1 MKEEREAGG
10 RSRDIK
16 ELHVAPMLDVTYR
29 DFRYLARLLT
39 KRAVLWTEMVVD
51 DTLVFGDADMVKTHY
66 LEFDEAEHPLIC
78 QIGSSGFNLEWTE
91 AASKKVRDA
100 GYDEIN
106 LNAECPSNKVAVRRQ
121 FGAALMKK
129 PDMSSG
135 ILQTMRCVEEDIPVS
150 IKMRIAIDEI
160 DADEFLYDYIKH
172 LVEECECRR
181 FYLHSR
187 KVYTDGRYRP
197 LQNRNVPPLNFPS
210 VYNVCR
216 QFPECDFWVNGGIR
230 TLEHAKAICFGESA
244 DTDEYCVGDSV
255 VKPGHGTFPCP
266 LCNENNGSCIAPPSS
281 VPTNL
286 RGCLIGRAAMENPA
300 VLADVDRFFYGE
312 VSNPAQNRRQV
323 LLRYAE
329 YLSRRYPKR
338 CCDLDPRISTLNVPI
353 LSDLVHDGLCPVC
366 GEDQEFVEKSN
377 HPDLRIAKPVI
388 DLAMKPVLGM
398 FYGVKGGQKRWRQI
412 CHDVSCDN
420 SIRNCGP
427 AYVLRK
433 AVEQMSPAL
442 LDMDFELCSN
452 ATKSDDIEDI
462 HAPTKLVVDDE

>member
-1 MKEEREAGG
+1 MTEEAGG
-10 RSRDIK
+10 RSRDVK

-51 DTLVFGDADMVKTHY
+51 DTLVFGDTDMVKNHY

-78 QIGSSGFNLEWTE
+78 QIGSSGYNLEWTE
-91 AASKKVRDA
+91 DASKKVRDA

-129 PDMSSG
+129 PDISAS
-135 ILQTMRCVEEDIPVS
+135 ILNTMRCVEHDIPVS
-150 IKMRIAIDEI
+150 IKVRIAIDEI
-160 DADEFLYDYIKH
+160 DAEDFLYDYIKH
-172 LVEECECRR
+172 LIEECGCHR

-216 QFPECDFWVNGGIR
+216 QFPDCDFWINGGIR
-230 TLEHAKAICFGESA
+230 TIEHAKAICFGEPMHGESC
-244 DTDEYCVGDSV
+244 EGESV
-255 VKPGHGTFPCP
+255 VQPGHGSFPCK
-266 LCNENNGSCIAPPSS
+266 LCNESNGSCIAPPSP
-281 VPTNL
+281 VPPNL

-300 VLADVDRFFYGE
+300 VLADVDRYFYGDE
-312 VSNPAQNRRQV
+312 CNPAQNRRQV
-323 LLRYAE
+323 LLRYAD

-338 CCDLDPRISTLNVPI
+338 CCDSDPRVSTVNVPI
-353 LSDLVHDGLCPVC
+353 ISDLIHDRWCQIC
-366 GEDQEFVEKSN
+366 GTESDNVDDDRADLR
-377 HPDLRIAKPVI
+377 DLRIAKPVI

-412 CHDVSCDN
+412 CHEVSCDDH
-420 SIRNCGP
+420 IRNCGP

-433 AVEQMSPAL
+433 AVDQMNPFL
-442 LDMDFELCSN
+442 LDKEFELCSDEPKGDVN
-452 ATKSDDIEDI
+452 SNLIVNDDD
-462 HAPTKLVVDDE
+462 V

>member
-1 MKEEREAGG
+1 MKEEEAGG

-51 DTLVFGDADMVKTHY
+51 DTLIFGDADMVKNHY
-66 LEFDEAEHPLIC
+66 LEFDKAERPLIC

-129 PDMSSG
+129 PDISSG
-135 ILQTMRCVEEDIPVS
+135 ILQAMRCVEEDIPVS

-172 LVEECECRR
+172 LVEQCECRR

-230 TLEHAKAICFGESA
+230 TLEHAKAICFGEP
-244 DTDEYCVGDSV
+244 TDGDHCVGESV

-266 LCNENNGSCIAPPSS
+266 LCNENNGSCIAPPSP
-281 VPTNL
+281 VPVNL

-312 VSNPAQNRRQV
+312 DCNPAQNRRQV

-338 CCDLDPRISTLNVPI
+338 CCDADPRTSTVHVPI
-353 LSDLVHDGLCPVC
+353 ISDLVHDRLCSVC
-366 GEDQEFVEKSN
+366 GEEAQDVDEDSDSQE
-377 HPDLRIAKPVI
+377 PRITKPVI

-398 FYGVKGGQKRWRQI
+398 FYGVRGGQKRWRQI
-412 CHDVSCDN
+412 CHEVSCDN
-420 SIRNCGP
+420 KIRNCGP

-433 AVEQMSPAL
+433 AVYLMTAEL
-442 LDMDFELCSN
+442 LDMDFELCKDVQDIDVQSN
-452 ATKSDDIEDI
+452 LILDD
-462 HAPTKLVVDDE
+462 K